1 MKIISYILLIV
12 INGIFIKAAFSQGD
26 LLSKVYLYSLPILI
40 PFAIFLIE
48 MGINSQTKPLIE

>member
-26 LLSKVYLYSLPILI
+26 LLSKVYLYSLPISI

-48 MGINSQTKPLIE
+48 MGINSQKKL